1 MHGIFIYP
9 PFLYKPQAKGG
20 IIMKNEILSL
30 YTAANYDEL
39 EEFVKSINIDELVV
53 ALQEIDKKTLSE
65 LLPKLPA
72 DISAECFLRF
82 DSGLQRY
89 LVDNIS
95 DLSFD
100 EISEEILE
108 TDDLEEKVET
118 EIYND
123 IILQTSTDA
132 RHEKLLEIIDNI
144 ENKKFTSLKP
154 ILSEMEAVDVAE
166 LLNDTED
173 GTDIVL
179 FRLLPKD
186 LASDVFANMDAETQ
200 ENIIKAFTDRELSG
214 IINDLFADDTV
225 DIIEEMPS
233 NIVRRILK
241 VASKSTRETINQ
253 LLGFPKDSAG
263 SIMTPECITLRP
275 SMTVDDA
282 LKKIRRQAVDKETIY
297 TCYVTD
303 DQKHLIGIVSAKDII
318 LHEPDDKI
326 GDFMQENIIS
336 AHTHTDKEEVSNLLA
351 KYDLLA
357 IPIVDSEDRING
369 IVTIDDA
376 IDVIQEEA
384 TEDISKMAGITP
396 TTKPYLQTNVFSIFK
411 NRIPWLVILLL
422 SATFTGL
429 IINAYEATLN
439 SLSPL
444 LFACIPM
451 LMGTGGNSGSQASV
465 TIIQSLA
472 TDEVAF
478 RDIVKVIW
486 KEIRVAVITAF
497 ILAVVCFT
505 KLQLIDK
512 LIFGYDYTA
521 KISFV
526 ISISLFMTICAAK
539 IVGACLPLLAKKAHL
554 DPAVVANPFIT
565 TIVDV
570 LSLLIFCA
578 FSICLL

>member
-1 MHGIFIYP
+1 
-9 PFLYKPQAKGG
+9 
-20 IIMKNEILSL
+20 MKNEILAL
-30 YTAANYDEL
+30 FEAEKFEEL
-39 EEFVKSINIDELVV
+39 EDFVKSINIDELVI
-53 ALQEIDKKTLSE
+53 ALQEIDKKTLAQV
-65 LLPKLPA
+65 LPKLPA
-72 DISAECFLRF
+72 DISADCFLKF
-82 DSGLQRY
+82 DPELQRY

-108 TDDLEEKVET
+108 TDDVEEIVET
-118 EIYND
+118 EIFND

-132 RHEKLLEIIDNI
+132 RHEKLLEIIDGI

-154 ILSEMEAVDVAE
+154 ILSEMEPVDIAE

-173 GTDIVL
+173 DKDILV

-186 LASDVFANMDAETQ
+186 LASDVFAEMDADTQ
-200 ENIIKAFTDRELSG
+200 ENIIKSFTDKELSG
-214 IINDLFADDTV
+214 IINDLFVDDTV

-233 NIVRRILK
+233 NIVRRILR
-241 VASKSTRETINQ
+241 VANKETRESINK

-275 SMTVDDA
+275 HMTVDDA
-282 LKKIRRQAVDKETIY
+282 LKKMRRQAVDKETIY

-303 DQKHLIGIVSAKDII
+303 DQKRLLGIVSAKDII
-318 LHEPDDKI
+318 LHEPEDKI

-336 AHTHTDKEEVSNLLA
+336 CHTHTDKEEVSNLLA

-384 TEDISKMAGITP
+384 TEDISKIAGMAP
-396 TTKPYLQTNVFSIFK
+396 TTKPYLQTNVFAIFK

-429 IINAYEATLN
+429 IINSYESTLN
-439 SLSPL
+439 ALSPL

-465 TIIQSLA
+465 TIIQALA
-472 TDEVAF
+472 TDEVTF
-478 RDIVKVIW
+478 KDTLRVIW
-486 KEIRVAVITAF
+486 KEIRVAIITALV
-497 ILAVVCFT
+497 LAIVCFA
-505 KLQLIDK
+505 KLQLIDN
-512 LIFGYDYTA
+512 LLFGYDYTI
-521 KISFV
+521 KISAV
-526 ISISLFMTICAAK
+526 VSISLFMTICAAK
-539 IVGACLPLLAKKAHL
+539 IVGACLPLLAKKCHL

-578 FSICLL
+578 FSIALL

>member
-1 MHGIFIYP
+1 
-9 PFLYKPQAKGG
+9 
-20 IIMKNEILSL
+20 MKNEILAL
-30 YTAANYDEL
+30 FEAEKFEEL
-39 EEFVKSINIDELVV
+39 EDFVKSINIDELVI
-53 ALQEIDKKTLSE
+53 ALQEIDKKTLAQ

-72 DISAECFLRF
+72 DISADCFLKF
-82 DSGLQRY
+82 DPELQRY

-108 TDDLEEKVET
+108 TDDVEEIVET
-118 EIYND
+118 EIFND

-132 RHEKLLEIIDNI
+132 RHEKLLEIIDGI

-154 ILSEMEAVDVAE
+154 ILSEMEPVDVAE

-173 GTDIVL
+173 GTDILL

-186 LASDVFANMDAETQ
+186 LASEVFAEMDADTQ
-200 ENIIKAFTDRELSG
+200 ENIIKSFTDKELSS
-214 IINDLFADDTV
+214 IINDLFVDDTV

-233 NIVRRILK
+233 NIVRRILR
-241 VASKSTRETINQ
+241 VANKETRESINK

-275 SMTVDDA
+275 HMTVDDA
-282 LKKIRRQAVDKETIY
+282 LKKMRRQAVDKETIY

-303 DQKHLIGIVSAKDII
+303 DQKRLLGIVSAKDII
-318 LHEPDDKI
+318 LHEPEDKI

-336 AHTHTDKEEVSNLLA
+336 CHTHTDKEEVSNLLA

-384 TEDISKMAGITP
+384 TEDISKIAGMAP
-396 TTKPYLQTNVFSIFK
+396 TTKPYLQTNVFAIFK

-429 IINAYEATLN
+429 IINSYESTLN
-439 SLSPL
+439 ALSPL

-465 TIIQSLA
+465 TIIQALA
-472 TDEVAF
+472 TDEVTF
-478 RDIVKVIW
+478 KDTLRVIW
-486 KEIRVAVITAF
+486 KEIRVAIITALV
-497 ILAVVCFT
+497 LAIVCFA
-505 KLQLIDK
+505 KLQIIDN
-512 LIFGYDYTA
+512 LLFGYDYTI
-521 KISFV
+521 KISAV
-526 ISISLFMTICAAK
+526 VSISLFMTICAAK
-539 IVGACLPLLAKKAHL
+539 IVGACLPLLAKKCHL

-578 FSICLL
+578 FSIALL

>member
-1 MHGIFIYP
+1 
-9 PFLYKPQAKGG
+9 
-20 IIMKNEILSL
+20 MKNEILALFESEKFE
-30 YTAANYDEL
+30 EL
-39 EEFVKSINIDELVV
+39 EDFVKSIHIDELVI
-53 ALQEIDKKTLSE
+53 ALQEIDKKTLA
-65 LLPKLPA
+65 LVLPKLPA
-72 DISAECFLRF
+72 DISADCFLKF
-82 DSGLQRY
+82 DPELQRY
-89 LVDNIS
+89 LVDNIG

-108 TDDLEEKVET
+108 TDDVEEIVET
-118 EIYND
+118 EIFND
-123 IILQTSTDA
+123 IILQTSTDV

-144 ENKKFTSLKP
+144 ENKKFSSLKP
-154 ILSEMEAVDVAE
+154 ILSEMEPVDVAE
-166 LLNDTED
+166 LLNDTDE
-173 GTDIVL
+173 GTDTLL

-186 LASDVFANMDAETQ
+186 LASEVFANMDADTQ

-214 IINDLFADDTV
+214 IINDLFVDDTV

-233 NIVRRILK
+233 NIVRRILR
-241 VASKSTRETINQ
+241 VANKETRESINKV
-253 LLGFPKDSAG
+253 LGFPKDSAG

-275 SMTVDDA
+275 HMTVDDA
-282 LKKIRRQAVDKETIY
+282 LKKIRKQAVDKETIY

-303 DQKHLIGIVSAKDII
+303 DQKHLLGTVSAKDII
-318 LHEPDDKI
+318 LHEPEDKI
-326 GDFMQENIIS
+326 GDFMQDNVIS
-336 AHTHTDKEEVSNLLA
+336 CHTHTDKEEVSNLLA

-384 TEDISKMAGITP
+384 TEDISKIAGMAP

-429 IINAYEATLN
+429 IINSYESTLN
-439 SLSPL
+439 ALSPL

-465 TIIQSLA
+465 TIIQALA
-472 TDEVAF
+472 TDEVSF
-478 RDIVKVIW
+478 KDIFKVIW
-486 KEIRVAVITAF
+486 KEIRVAIITAL
-497 ILAVVCFT
+497 ILALVCFA
-505 KLQLIDK
+505 KLQLIDN
-512 LIFGYDYTA
+512 LLFGYEYTI
-521 KISFV
+521 KISVV
-526 ISISLFMTICAAK
+526 ISLSLFITICAAK
-539 IVGACLPLLAKKAHL
+539 IVGACLPLLAKKCHL

-578 FSICLL
+578 FSIALL

>member
-1 MHGIFIYP
+1 
-9 PFLYKPQAKGG
+9 
-20 IIMKNEILSL
+20 MKNEILALFESEKFE
-30 YTAANYDEL
+30 EL
-39 EEFVKSINIDELVV
+39 EDFVKSIHIDELVI
-53 ALQEIDKKTLSE
+53 ALQEIDKKTLA
-65 LLPKLPA
+65 LVLPKLPA
-72 DISAECFLRF
+72 DISADCFLKF
-82 DSGLQRY
+82 DPELQRY

-108 TDDLEEKVET
+108 TDDVEEIVET
-118 EIYND
+118 EIFND
-123 IILQTSTDA
+123 IILQTSTDV

-144 ENKKFTSLKP
+144 ENKKFSSLKP
-154 ILSEMEAVDVAE
+154 ILSEMEPVDVAE
-166 LLNDTED
+166 LLNDTDE
-173 GTDIVL
+173 GTDTLL

-186 LASDVFANMDAETQ
+186 LASEVFANMDADTQ

-214 IINDLFADDTV
+214 IINDLFVDDTV

-233 NIVRRILK
+233 NIVRKILR
-241 VASKSTRETINQ
+241 VANKETRESINK

-275 SMTVDDA
+275 HMTVDDA

-303 DQKHLIGIVSAKDII
+303 DQKHLLGTVSAKDII
-318 LHEPDDKI
+318 LHEPEDKI
-326 GDFMQENIIS
+326 GDFMQDNVIS
-336 AHTHTDKEEVSNLLA
+336 CHTHTDKEEVSNLLA
-351 KYDLLA
+351 RYDLLA

-384 TEDISKMAGITP
+384 TEDISKIAGMAP

-429 IINAYEATLN
+429 IINSYESTLN
-439 SLSPL
+439 ALSPL

-465 TIIQSLA
+465 TIIQALA
-472 TDEVAF
+472 TDEVSF
-478 RDIVKVIW
+478 KDIFKVIW
-486 KEIRVAVITAF
+486 KEIRVAIITAL
-497 ILAVVCFT
+497 ILALVCFA
-505 KLQLIDK
+505 KLQLIDN
-512 LIFGYDYTA
+512 LLFGYEYTI
-521 KISFV
+521 KISVV
-526 ISISLFMTICAAK
+526 ISLSLFITICAAK
-539 IVGACLPLLAKKAHL
+539 IVGACLPLLAKKCHL

-578 FSICLL
+578 FSIALL

>member
-1 MHGIFIYP
+1 
-9 PFLYKPQAKGG
+9 
-20 IIMKNEILSL
+20 MKNEILAL
-30 YTAANYDEL
+30 FEAEKFEDL
-39 EEFVKSINIDELVV
+39 EDFVKSINIDELVI
-53 ALQEIDKKTLSE
+53 ALQEIDKKTLAQV
-65 LLPKLPA
+65 LPKLPA
-72 DISAECFLRF
+72 DISADCFLKF
-82 DSGLQRY
+82 DPELQRY

-108 TDDLEEKVET
+108 TDDIEEKVET
-118 EIYND
+118 EIFND

-132 RHEKLLEIIDNI
+132 RHEKLLEIIDGI

-154 ILSEMEAVDVAE
+154 ILSEMEPIDVAE

-173 GTDIVL
+173 DKDILV

-186 LASDVFANMDAETQ
+186 LASEVFAEMDADTQ
-200 ENIIKAFTDRELSG
+200 ENIIKSFTDKELSG
-214 IINDLFADDTV
+214 IINDLFVDDTV

-233 NIVRRILK
+233 NIVRRILR
-241 VASKSTRETINQ
+241 VANKETRESINK

-275 SMTVDDA
+275 HMTVDDA
-282 LKKIRRQAVDKETIY
+282 LKKMRRQAVDKETIY

-303 DQKHLIGIVSAKDII
+303 DQKRLLGIVSAKDII
-318 LHEPDDKI
+318 LHEPEDKI

-336 AHTHTDKEEVSNLLA
+336 CHTHTDKEEVSNLLA

-384 TEDISKMAGITP
+384 TEDISKIAGMAP
-396 TTKPYLQTNVFSIFK
+396 TTKPYLQTNVFAIFK

-429 IINAYEATLN
+429 IINSYESTLN
-439 SLSPL
+439 ALSPL

-465 TIIQSLA
+465 TIIQALA
-472 TDEVAF
+472 TDEVTF
-478 RDIVKVIW
+478 KDTLRVIW
-486 KEIRVAVITAF
+486 KEIRVAIITALV
-497 ILAVVCFT
+497 LAIVCFA
-505 KLQLIDK
+505 KLQLIDN
-512 LIFGYDYTA
+512 LLFGYDYTI
-521 KISFV
+521 KISAV

-539 IVGACLPLLAKKAHL
+539 IVGACLPLLAKKCHL

-578 FSICLL
+578 FSIALL

>member
-1 MHGIFIYP
+1 
-9 PFLYKPQAKGG
+9 
-20 IIMKNEILSL
+20 MKNEILAL
-30 YTAANYDEL
+30 FDAEKFEEL
-39 EEFVKSINIDELVV
+39 EDFVKSINIDELVI
-53 ALQEIDKKTLSE
+53 ALQEIDKKTLA
-65 LLPKLPA
+65 LVLPKLPA
-72 DISAECFLRF
+72 DISADCFLKF
-82 DSGLQRY
+82 DPELQRY

-108 TDDLEEKVET
+108 TDDVEEIVET
-118 EIYND
+118 EIFND

-144 ENKKFTSLKP
+144 ENKKFSTLKP
-154 ILSEMEAVDVAE
+154 ILSEMEPVDVAD

-173 GTDIVL
+173 GTDILL

-186 LASDVFANMDAETQ
+186 LASEVFANMDADTQ
-200 ENIIKAFTDRELSG
+200 ENIIKSFTDRELSG
-214 IINDLFADDTV
+214 IINDLFVDDTV

-233 NIVRRILK
+233 NIVRRILR
-241 VASKSTRETINQ
+241 VANKETRESINK

-275 SMTVDDA
+275 HMTVDDA
-282 LKKIRRQAVDKETIY
+282 LKKMRRQAVDKETIY

-303 DQKHLIGIVSAKDII
+303 DQKHLVGIVSAKDII
-318 LHEPDDKI
+318 LHEPEDKI

-336 AHTHTDKEEVSNLLA
+336 CHTHTDKEEVSNLLA

-384 TEDISKMAGITP
+384 TEDISKIAGMAP

-429 IINAYEATLN
+429 IINSYESTLN
-439 SLSPL
+439 ALSPL

-465 TIIQSLA
+465 TIIQALA
-472 TDEVAF
+472 TDEVSF
-478 RDIVKVIW
+478 KDIIKVIW
-486 KEIRVAVITAF
+486 KEIRVAIITALV
-497 ILAVVCFT
+497 LAIVCFA
-505 KLQLIDK
+505 KLQLIDN
-512 LIFGYDYTA
+512 LLFGYEYTI
-521 KISFV
+521 KISVV
-526 ISISLFMTICAAK
+526 ISLSLFITICAAK
-539 IVGACLPLLAKKAHL
+539 IVGACLPLLAKKCHL

-578 FSICLL
+578 FAIAML